1 MFFVLSKTLQYF
13 IFPLTLLFLALIA
26 IFALYHRKHT
36 RAVFGAMIVALYVLC
51 MPITSGSLVGWLEG
65 PRPSPDILAQK
76 YDVAVVLTGM
86 VNLALSE
93 EGDIEFNEGVDRI
106 LAGISIVRRGIA
118 DQLLI
123 TGGTGSL
130 LDQSKSEAMLLK
142 EFAIESGLSSDQI
155 IIDPTSRNTHE
166 NAVNTAALV
175 RERGY
180 KKILLITSAF
190 HMWRSEAAFNKQGLF
205 PEVYPVDFR
214 TSDTISIVSIFDFLP
229 SVGALNGITSMI
241 HELVGLAVYRLQGYI

>member
-13 IFPLTLLFLALIA
+13 IFPVTLLFLALIA
-26 IFALYHRKHT
+26 VFALYHRKHT
-36 RAVFGAMIVALYVLC
+36 RAVLGVLIVGLYVLC
-51 MPITSGSLVGWLEG
+51 IPITSGSLVEWLEG

-86 VNLALSE
+86 LNLGLST
-93 EGDIEFNEGVDRI
+93 EGNLEFQEGVDRI
-106 LAGISIVRRGIA
+106 LAGISVVRRGIA

-123 TGGTGSL
+123 TGGSGSL
-130 LDQSKSEAMLLK
+130 WDQSKSEAVLLR

-180 KKILLITSAF
+180 GKVLLITSAF
-190 HMWRSEAAFNKQGLF
+190 HMWRAEAAFNKQGLF

-214 TSDTISIVSIFDFLP
+214 TSDTITVFSFLP
-229 SVGALNGITSMI
+229 SVGALSGITGII
-241 HELVGLAVYRLQGYI
+241 HELVGLSVYRLQGYI

>member
-13 IFPLTLLFLALIA
+13 IFPLTLVFLALIA
-26 IFALYHRKHT
+26 VFALYYRKHT
-36 RAVFGAMIVALYVLC
+36 RAVFGALIVGLYVLC
-51 MPITSGSLVGWLEG
+51 MPITSGSLVRWLEG

-76 YDVAVVLTGM
+76 YDVAVVLSGM
-86 VNLALSE
+86 LNLGLSS
-93 EGDIEFNEGVDRI
+93 EGNIEFQEGVDRI
-106 LAGISIVRRGIA
+106 LAGISVVRRGIA

-123 TGGTGSL
+123 TGGSGSL
-130 LDQSKSEAMLLK
+130 LDQSKSEAVLLRD
-142 EFAIESGLSSDQI
+142 FAIESGLSSDQI

-180 KKILLITSAF
+180 GKILLITSAF

-214 TSDTISIVSIFDFLP
+214 TSDTITVFSFLP
-229 SVGALNGITSMI
+229 SAGALSGITWMI
-241 HELVGLAVYRLQGYI
+241 HELVGVAVYRLQGYI

>member
-13 IFPLTLLFLALIA
+13 IFPLTLIFLALIA
-26 IFALYHRKHT
+26 VFALYHRKHT
-36 RAVFGAMIVALYVLC
+36 RAAFGAMIVGLYVLC
-51 MPITSGSLVGWLEG
+51 MPFTSGSLVGWLEG
-65 PRPSPDILAQK
+65 PRPSPDVLTQK

-86 VNLALSE
+86 LHLGLSTEGNL
-93 EGDIEFNEGVDRI
+93 EFGEGVDRI
-106 LAGISIVRRGIA
+106 LVGISVVRRGIA

-130 LDQSKSEAMLLK
+130 LDQSKSEAVFLK
-142 EFAIESGLSSDQI
+142 EFAIESGLSPDRI

-175 RERGY
+175 REQGY
-180 KKILLITSAF
+180 EKILLITSAL
-190 HMWRSEAAFNKQGLF
+190 HMWRAEAAFNKQGVF
-205 PEVYPVDFR
+205 PVVYPVDFQ
-214 TSDTISIVSIFDFLP
+214 TSDTISVFSFLP
-229 SVGALNGITSMI
+229 SAGALSGITGMI